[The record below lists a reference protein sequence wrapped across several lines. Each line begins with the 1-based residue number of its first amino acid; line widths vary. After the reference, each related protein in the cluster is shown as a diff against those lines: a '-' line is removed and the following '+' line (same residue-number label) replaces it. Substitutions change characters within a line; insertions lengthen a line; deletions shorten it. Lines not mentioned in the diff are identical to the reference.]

1 MNASLTVIAHI
12 RAKAGQES
20 RVRQILQGLLAPT
33 RAEVGCINY
42 DLHQSQS
49 DPAVFVFYE
58 NWESEGHLEA
68 HARSA
73 HIQSFQR
80 LADETL
86 AEPVQITKWQIL
98 A

>member
-20 RVRQILQGLLAPT
+20 RVRQILQGLLSPT

-42 DLHQSQS
+42 DLHRSQG

-58 NWESEGHLEA
+58 NWESEGHLESACAIRA
-68 HARSA
+68 HS
-73 HIQSFQR
+73 
-80 LADETL
+80 
-86 AEPVQITKWQIL
+86 IL
-98 A
+98 SKTGRRDSC

>member
-12 RAKAGQES
+12 RANAGQES

-73 HIQSFQR
+73 HTQSFQR